1 MALPL
6 LLVSV
11 LIAACGSGS
20 GADGDDTT
28 GTTGTDTTGTEPT
41 TEPTSSAPT
50 SAAPTSTAPASSAA
64 PTSVAQA
71 ATTVASLTT
80 APDAVAEWVA
90 HPTEAPCQCA
100 DGSEYV
106 FHTLDRDPN
115 RVLLYYQGGGAC
127 FTEETCSFTNGTY
140 KVTTGVDDHPN
151 ETSGGI
157 FDFDNPANPFADWS
171 VVFMPYCTGD
181 VFLGDATT
189 TYGDDLV
196 IEHRGAANAGHGLDY
211 IAENYPD
218 AERLFVT
225 GSSAGGV
232 PAPLIG
238 GLASDVL
245 PAADIAVLAD
255 ASGGYPSNPV
265 TNSVIGALWGTASN
279 LPDWPELEG
288 LDPNLVGIPDLFTHS
303 GQHDPSIR
311 MARYDN
317 AFDRVQQSFSQL
329 AGLDGGLLAVLDAN
343 EAMIE
348 AGGVDLDVYVAPGAD
363 HTILG
368 SDDLYDLEVVGVAFI
383 DWLTALVG
391 GDSPGDVHCTECEQS

>member
-1 MALPL
+1 MNDDPRFRRALPL

-11 LIAACGSGS
+11 LIAACGNGG
-20 GADGDDTT
+20 GADDSADTRV
-28 GTTGTDTTGTEPT
+28 TEPT
-41 TEPTSSAPT
+41 TEPTT
-50 SAAPTSTAPASSAA
+50 AASTSTAPASSAA
-64 PTSVAQA
+64 PTSTARA
-71 ATTVASLTT
+71 ATTAASVTT

-90 HPTEAPCQCA
+90 HPTEAPCLCA

-106 FHTLDRDPN
+106 FHTLERNPDK
-115 RVLLYYQGGGAC
+115 VMLYYQGGGAC
-127 FTEETCSFTNGTY
+127 FSEEMCSFTNGTY
-140 KVTTGVDDHPN
+140 KVTTGEDDHPN

-157 FDFDNPANPFADWS
+157 FDFGNPANPFADWS
-171 VVFMPYCTGD
+171 IVFMPYCTGD

-189 TYGDDLV
+189 TYGEDLV
-196 IEHRGAANAGHGLDY
+196 IEHRGAANARHGLDY
-211 IAENYPD
+211 VAENYPD

-232 PAPLIG
+232 PAPLIA

-245 PAADIAVLAD
+245 PVADIAVLAD

-288 LDPNLVGIPDLFTHS
+288 LDPNRFGIPDLFTYS
-303 GQHDPSIR
+303 GRHDPSIR

-317 AFDRVQQSFSQL
+317 AFDRVQKSFSQL

-348 AGGVDLDVYVAPGAD
+348 AGGVNLDVYVAPGAD

-368 SDDLYDLEVVGVAFI
+368 SDDLYDLEVEGVAFI
-383 DWLTALVG
+383 DWLTTFVG
-391 GDSPGDVHCTECEQS
+391 GGSLGDVHCVECEQAAL

>member
-1 MALPL
+1 M
-6 LLVSV
+6 
-11 LIAACGSGS
+11 
-20 GADGDDTT
+20 
-28 GTTGTDTTGTEPT
+28 
-41 TEPTSSAPT
+41 
-50 SAAPTSTAPASSAA
+50 
-64 PTSVAQA
+64 
-71 ATTVASLTT
+71 
-80 APDAVAEWVA
+80 
-90 HPTEAPCQCA
+90 
-100 DGSEYV
+100 
-106 FHTLDRDPN
+106 
-115 RVLLYYQGGGAC
+115 LYYQGGGAC
-127 FTEETCSFTNGTY
+127 FTEEMCSFTNGTY
-140 KVTTGVDDHPN
+140 KVTTGGDDHPN

-157 FDFDNPANPFADWS
+157 FDSENPENPFADWS
-171 VVFMPYCTGD
+171 IVFIPYCTGD

-189 TYGDDLV
+189 TYGEDLV
-196 IEHRGAANAGHGLDY
+196 IEHRGATNARHGLDY
-211 IAENYPD
+211 VAGNYPD

-245 PAADIAVLAD
+245 PATEIAVLAD

-279 LPDWPELEG
+279 VPDWPELVG
-288 LDPNLVGIPDLFTHS
+288 LDPALFGIPDLFTYS

-317 AFDRVQQSFSQL
+317 AFDRVQKSFSQL

-348 AGGVDLDVYVAPGAD
+348 AGGVNLDVYVAPGAD

-368 SDDLYDLEVVGVAFI
+368 SDDLYDLEVEGVAFI
-383 DWLTALVG
+383 DWLTTFVG
-391 GDSPGDVHCTECEQS
+391 GGSPGDVRCVECEQAAP